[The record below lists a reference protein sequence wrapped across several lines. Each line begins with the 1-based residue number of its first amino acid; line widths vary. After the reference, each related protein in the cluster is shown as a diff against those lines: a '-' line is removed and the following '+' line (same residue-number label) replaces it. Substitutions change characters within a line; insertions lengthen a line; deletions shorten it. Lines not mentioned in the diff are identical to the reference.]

1 MTDRAHLVFLPLF
14 LHYVCHYL
22 EFQMFFPSRM
32 IIKSWKTQKGQVPL
46 RSVCATQLRGV
57 TGSPHS
63 SGTRAGWTSFI
74 NDGTGMQFASYQVGL
89 LALEI

>member
-32 IIKSWKTQKGQVPL
+32 IIKSWKTQKG
-46 RSVCATQLRGV
+46 RMG
-57 TGSPHS
+57 
-63 SGTRAGWTSFI
+63 AGE
-74 NDGTGMQFASYQVGL
+74 D
-89 LALEI
+89 LALVILISSLIIFTLVNVRVFRLGYYLNCLSRLLDKLA